1 MLTIALAHLM
11 ICLVFIKSKC
21 LNVNKMGCL
30 TTNKAIGGTAQFR
43 KDKNIGQATLG
54 LSGYR

>member
-1 MLTIALAHLM
+1 
-11 ICLVFIKSKC
+11 
-21 LNVNKMGCL
+21 MGCL